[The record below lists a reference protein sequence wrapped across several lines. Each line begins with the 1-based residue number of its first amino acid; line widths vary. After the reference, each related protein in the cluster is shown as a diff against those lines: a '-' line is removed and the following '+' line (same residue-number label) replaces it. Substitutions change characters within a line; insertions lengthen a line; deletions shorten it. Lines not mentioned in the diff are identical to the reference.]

1 MQQLVIRKVPAS
13 RATAWLKEGW
23 ALFVQ
28 AWGAWVVVFLM
39 LGLLFAVGSIVP
51 IVGPLAVSFL
61 APFLFAGLYQ
71 AAREQEQTAR
81 KPEVGDLFR
90 IFSSPYKAIFMLWG
104 GIGLGVTVVSLLVSL
119 GAGLL
124 NASMQQHGAGAGSLV
139 VLLLVFAL
147 AMVVFLVSLAWAV
160 VQWWGFPASALVGMP
175 FRDAAVF
182 SLRLTMANIAPL
194 LVYGIVLFVVLLAGA
209 MALLVGLLV
218 ALPVVTL
225 ATYRAF
231 CEMTGLDQP
240 AATSSSG
247 GEVSLAKP

>member
-1 MQQLVIRKVPAS
+1 MQQLVIRKVPAP

-61 APFLFAGLYQ
+61 TPFLFAGLYQ

-90 IFSSPYKAIFMLWG
+90 IFSSPYKAVFMLWG

-160 VQWWGFPASALVGMP
+160 VQWWGFPASALAGMP
-175 FRDAAVF
+175 VRDA
-182 SLRLTMANIAPL
+182 
-194 LVYGIVLFVVLLAGA
+194 VLLSWRITVDNMGPMLLFGLLELGVAVLGGL
-209 MALLVGLLV
+209 ALLVGLLV

-231 CEMTGLDQP
+231 CEMAGLDQP

>member
-28 AWGAWVVVFLM
+28 AWGAWVVVDLI
-39 LGLLFAVGSIVP
+39 LGLMCIVGGIVP
-51 IVGPLAVSFL
+51 IVGPLAITFL
-61 APFLFAGLYQ
+61 APFMFGGLYQ
-71 AAREQEQTAR
+71 AAREQEQTGR

-90 IFSSPYKAIFMLWG
+90 IFSSPHKAIFMVWG
-104 GIGLGVTVVSLLVSL
+104 GVSVGLTTISLVVSLVS
-119 GAGLL
+119 GLL
-124 NASMQQHGAGAGSLV
+124 NAYLQQHGAGVGSSV
-139 VLLLVFAL
+139 VLLLLLVFFL
-147 AMVVFLVSLAWAV
+147 TIFLVTLVWAV
-160 VQWWGFPASALVGMP
+160 AQWWGFPASALVGMP

-182 SLRLTMANIAPL
+182 SLRLTMANIVPL
-194 LVYGIVLFVVLLAGA
+194 LVYGVLACVVLLAGA
-209 MALLVGLLV
+209 VALVVGLLV

-240 AATSSSG
+240 AATSSPG

>member
-28 AWGAWVVVFLM
+28 AWGAWVVVFLI

-51 IVGPLAVSFL
+51 IVGPLAIAFL
-61 APFLFAGLYQ
+61 TPFMFAGLYQ

-90 IFSSPYKAIFMLWG
+90 VFSSPHKAIFMLWG
-104 GIGLGVTVVSLLVSL
+104 GIGVGVTVVSLLVSL
-119 GAGLL
+119 VAGLL
-124 NASMQQHGAGAGSLV
+124 NAHLQQHGAGVGSSV
-139 VLLLVFAL
+139 VLLLLLVFFL
-147 AMVVFLVSLAWAV
+147 FIFLVTLAWAV
-160 VQWWGFPASALVGMP
+160 AQWWGFPASALADMP

-182 SLRLTMANIAPL
+182 SLRLTMANIVPL
-194 LVYGIVLFVVLLAGA
+194 LAYGVLACVVLLAGA
-209 MALLVGLLV
+209 VALVVGLLV